1 MTLLTYLIGKSQK
14 LTENL
19 FDYQAYKGYGYVYN
33 SIYVVVICIHSDHL
47 LCLPKPVSLKL
58 LKLNLDLN

>member
-1 MTLLTYLIGKSQK
+1 MIDIKISISLFQNMTLLTYLIDKSQK

-19 FDYQAYKGYGYVYN
+19 FDYLANKGYGDVYN

-47 LCLPKPVSLKL
+47 
-58 LKLNLDLN
+58 